1 MRDYCYTRLF
11 FSGNIIMIKV
21 KDINKSFSNEE
32 ILKNISFEISN
43 GDSVAIIGQSGTGK
57 SVLLKHLNGLLR
69 PDSGDVS
76 VDNVLINNVSYNELQ
91 NIRKKMAM
99 VFQFGALFDSMT
111 VEDNIILAI
120 KSLTNL
126 SNKNIPNRIDK
137 SLDLVELSNV
147 KHLMPS
153 EISGGMK
160 KRVGIARAIA
170 INPEYIL
177 YDEPT
182 TGLDPITTDRINQ
195 LIKKVS
201 EKKKVT
207 SVIVTHNMKTLK
219 YVSNKVIM
227 LHEGNIIFND
237 EAEELFKSNDKFIQY
252 FVSGESK

>member
-1 MRDYCYTRLF
+1 
-11 FSGNIIMIKV
+11 MIKV
-21 KDINKSFSNEE
+21 RGINKTFSNKN
-32 ILKNISFEISN
+32 ILNNISFDISN

-69 PDSGDVS
+69 PDSGHVS

-91 NIRKKMAM
+91 IIRKKMAM
-99 VFQFGALFDSMT
+99 VFQFGALFDSMN
-111 VEDNIILAI
+111 VGDNIALAI
-120 KSLTNL
+120 QSSTNL
-126 SNKNIPNRIDK
+126 SNKKIPNRINK
-137 SLDLVELSNV
+137 SLDLVELSDI

-182 TGLDPITTDRINQ
+182 TGLDPITTDKINQ
-195 LIKKVS
+195 LIKKIS

-207 SVIVTHNMKTLK
+207 SVIVTHDMKTLRFT
-219 YVSNKVIM
+219 SNKVIM

-237 EAEELFKSNDKFIQY
+237 KTDMLFKSDDKFIQY
-252 FVSGESK
+252 FVTGENK

>member
-1 MRDYCYTRLF
+1 
-11 FSGNIIMIKV
+11 MIKV
-21 KDINKSFSNEE
+21 REINKAFSNKN
-32 ILKNISFEISN
+32 ILNNISFDISN
-43 GDSVAIIGQSGTGK
+43 GDSIAIIGQSGTGK

-69 PDSGDVS
+69 PDSGHVS

-91 NIRKKMAM
+91 TIRKKMAM
-99 VFQFGALFDSMT
+99 VFQFGALFDSMN
-111 VEDNIILAI
+111 VGDNIALAI
-120 KSLTNL
+120 QSSTNL
-126 SNKNIPNRIDK
+126 SNKKIPNRINK
-137 SLDLVELSNV
+137 SLDLVELSDI

-182 TGLDPITTDRINQ
+182 TGLDPITTDKINQ
-195 LIKKVS
+195 LIKKIS

-207 SVIVTHNMKTLK
+207 SVIVTHDMKTLRFT
-219 YVSNKVIM
+219 SNKVIM

-237 EAEELFKSNDKFIQY
+237 KTDMLFKSDDKFIQY
-252 FVSGESK
+252 FVTGENK

>member
-1 MRDYCYTRLF
+1 
-11 FSGNIIMIKV
+11 MIKV
-21 KDINKSFSNEE
+21 REINKTFSNKN
-32 ILKNISFEISN
+32 ILNNISFDISN

-69 PDSGDVS
+69 PDSGHVS

-91 NIRKKMAM
+91 TIRKKMAM
-99 VFQFGALFDSMT
+99 VFQFGALFDSMN
-111 VEDNIILAI
+111 VGDNIALAI
-120 KSLTNL
+120 QSSTNL
-126 SNKNIPNRIDK
+126 SNKKIPNRINK
-137 SLDLVELSNV
+137 SLDLVELSDI

-182 TGLDPITTDRINQ
+182 TGLDPITTDKINQ
-195 LIKKVS
+195 LIKKIS

-207 SVIVTHNMKTLK
+207 SVIVTHDMKTLRFT
-219 YVSNKVIM
+219 SNKVIM

-237 EAEELFKSNDKFIQY
+237 KTDMLFKSDDKFIQY
-252 FVSGESK
+252 FVTGENK

>member
-1 MRDYCYTRLF
+1 
-11 FSGNIIMIKV
+11 MIKV
-21 KDINKSFSNEE
+21 REINKSFSGKN
-32 ILKNISFEISN
+32 ILNNISFDISN

-57 SVLLKHLNGLLR
+57 SVLLKHLNGLLI
-69 PDSGDVS
+69 PDSGNVS
-76 VDNVLINNVSYNELQ
+76 VDSVLLNSVSYNELQ
-91 NIRKKMAM
+91 SIRKKMAM

-111 VEDNIILAI
+111 IEDNIVLAI

-126 SNKNIPNRIDK
+126 SDKNIPNRIDK
-137 SLDLVELSNV
+137 SLDLVELNDV

-207 SVIVTHNMKTLK
+207 SIVVTHDMKTLK
-219 YVSNKVIM
+219 FVSNKVIM

-237 EAEELFKSNDKFIQY
+237 KIEMLFKSNDKFIKH
-252 FVSGESK
+252 FVKGEK

>member
-1 MRDYCYTRLF
+1 
-11 FSGNIIMIKV
+11 MIKV
-21 KDINKSFSNEE
+21 KKIHKSFSDKH
-32 ILKNISFEISN
+32 ILNNISFDISN
-43 GDSVAIIGQSGTGK
+43 GDSIAIIGQSGTGK

-69 PDSGDVS
+69 PDSGTVS
-76 VDNVLINNVSYNELQ
+76 VDNVIINEVSYVELQ

-99 VFQFGALFDSMT
+99 VFQFGALFDSMNI
-111 VEDNIILAI
+111 EDNILLAI

-126 SNKNIPNRIDK
+126 SNKNIPSRIDK
-137 SLDLVELSNV
+137 SLELVELNNV

-182 TGLDPITTDRINQ
+182 TGLDPITTDKINQ
-195 LIKKVS
+195 LMKKVS

-207 SVIVTHNMKTLK
+207 SIIVTHDMKTLK

-237 EAEELFKSNDKFIQY
+237 ETELLFKSNDKFIKH
-252 FVSGESK
+252 FVKGESI

>member
-1 MRDYCYTRLF
+1 
-11 FSGNIIMIKV
+11 MIKV
-21 KDINKSFSNEE
+21 KGIRKSFSNKN
-32 ILKNISFEISN
+32 ILKDISFDVSN
-43 GDSVAIIGQSGTGK
+43 GDSIAIIGQSGTGK
-57 SVLLKHLNGLLR
+57 SVLLKHLNGLLK
-69 PDSGDVS
+69 PDFGNVS
-76 VDNVLINNVSYNELQ
+76 VNNVIINKVPYNDLQ
-91 NIRKKMAM
+91 VIRKKMAM
-99 VFQFGALFDSMT
+99 VFQFGALFDSMN
-111 VEDNIILAI
+111 VGDNIELAI
-120 KSLTNL
+120 RSVTNL
-126 SNKNIPNRIDK
+126 SSKNILNRIDK

-182 TGLDPITTDRINQ
+182 TGLDPITTDKINR

-207 SVIVTHNMKTLK
+207 SIIVTHDMKTLQF
-219 YVSNKVIM
+219 VSNKVIM

-237 EAEELFKSNDKFIQY
+237 STDMLFNSNDKFIKY
-252 FVSGESK
+252 FVKGEDG

>member
-1 MRDYCYTRLF
+1 
-11 FSGNIIMIKV
+11 MIKV
-21 KDINKSFSNEE
+21 REINKSFSGKN
-32 ILKNISFEISN
+32 ILNNISFDISN

-57 SVLLKHLNGLLR
+57 SVLLKHLNGLLV
-69 PDSGDVS
+69 PDSGNVS
-76 VDNVLINNVSYNELQ
+76 VDSVLLNNVSYNELQ
-91 NIRKKMAM
+91 SIRKKMAM

-111 VEDNIILAI
+111 IEDNIVLAI

-126 SNKNIPNRIDK
+126 SDKNIPTRIDK
-137 SLDLVELSNV
+137 SLDLVELNNV
-147 KHLMPS
+147 KHLMPA

-207 SVIVTHNMKTLK
+207 SIVVTHNMKTLK
-219 YVSNKVIM
+219 YVANKVIM

-237 EAEELFKSNDKFIQY
+237 KTEMLFNSNDKFIQY
-252 FVSGESK
+252 FVRGEK

>member
-1 MRDYCYTRLF
+1 
-11 FSGNIIMIKV
+11 MIKV
-21 KDINKSFSNEE
+21 REINKSFSGKN
-32 ILKNISFEISN
+32 ILNNISFDISN

-57 SVLLKHLNGLLR
+57 SVLLKHLNGLLK
-69 PDSGDVS
+69 PDSGNVS
-76 VDNVLINNVSYNELQ
+76 VDNISLNNVSYNELQ
-91 NIRKKMAM
+91 GIRKKMAM

-111 VEDNIILAI
+111 IEDNIVLAI

-126 SNKNIPNRIDK
+126 SDKNIPNRIDK
-137 SLDLVELSNV
+137 SLDLVELNDV

-207 SVIVTHNMKTLK
+207 SIVVTHDMKTLK

-237 EAEELFKSNDKFIQY
+237 KTEMLFKSNDKFIQY
-252 FVSGESK
+252 FVKGEK

>member
-1 MRDYCYTRLF
+1 
-11 FSGNIIMIKV
+11 MIKV
-21 KDINKSFSNEE
+21 REINKSFSGKN
-32 ILKNISFEISN
+32 ILNNISFDISN

-57 SVLLKHLNGLLR
+57 SVLLKHLNGLLI
-69 PDSGDVS
+69 PDSGNVS
-76 VDNVLINNVSYNELQ
+76 VDSVLLNSVSYNELQ
-91 NIRKKMAM
+91 SIRKKMAM

-111 VEDNIILAI
+111 VEDNIVLAI

-126 SNKNIPNRIDK
+126 SDKNIPNRIDK
-137 SLDLVELSNV
+137 SLDLVELNDV
-147 KHLMPS
+147 KHLMPA

-207 SVIVTHNMKTLK
+207 SIVVTHDMKTLK

-237 EAEELFKSNDKFIQY
+237 KTEMLFKSNDKFIQY
-252 FVSGESK
+252 FVKGEK

>member
-1 MRDYCYTRLF
+1 
-11 FSGNIIMIKV
+11 MIKV
-21 KDINKSFSNEE
+21 REINKSFSDKN
-32 ILKNISFEISN
+32 ILNNISFDISN

-57 SVLLKHLNGLLR
+57 SVLLKHLNGLLK
-69 PDSGDVS
+69 PDSGNVS
-76 VDNVLINNVSYNELQ
+76 VDNILLNNVSYNELQ
-91 NIRKKMAM
+91 GIRKKMAM

-111 VEDNIILAI
+111 IGDNIILAI

-126 SNKNIPNRIDK
+126 SDKNIPNRIDK
-137 SLDLVELSNV
+137 SLDLVELNDI

-182 TGLDPITTDRINQ
+182 TGLDPITTDKINH

-207 SVIVTHNMKTLK
+207 SIVVTHDMKTLK
-219 YVSNKVIM
+219 FVSNKVIM

-237 EAEELFKSNDKFIQY
+237 KTEMLFKSNDKFIKH
-252 FVSGESK
+252 FVKGEE

>member
-1 MRDYCYTRLF
+1 
-11 FSGNIIMIKV
+11 MIKV
-21 KDINKSFSNEE
+21 REINKSFSDKN
-32 ILKNISFEISN
+32 ILNNISFDISN

-57 SVLLKHLNGLLR
+57 SVLLKHLNGLLI
-69 PDSGDVS
+69 PDSGTVS
-76 VDNVLINNVSYNELQ
+76 VDNVILNNVSYNELQ
-91 NIRKKMAM
+91 GIRKKMAM

-111 VEDNIILAI
+111 IEDNIILAI
-120 KSLTNL
+120 KSLTTL
-126 SNKNIPNRIDK
+126 SDKNIPNRIDK
-137 SLDLVELSNV
+137 SLDLVELNDV
-147 KHLMPS
+147 KHLMPA

-182 TGLDPITTDRINQ
+182 TGLDPITTDKINH

-207 SVIVTHNMKTLK
+207 SIVVTHDMKTLK

-237 EAEELFKSNDKFIQY
+237 KTEMLFKSNDKFIKH
-252 FVSGESK
+252 FVKGEK

>member
-1 MRDYCYTRLF
+1 
-11 FSGNIIMIKV
+11 MIKV
-21 KDINKSFSNEE
+21 REINKSFSGKN
-32 ILKNISFEISN
+32 ILNNISFDISN

-57 SVLLKHLNGLLR
+57 SVLLKHLNGLLK
-69 PDSGDVS
+69 PDSGNVS
-76 VDNVLINNVSYNELQ
+76 VDSVLLNNVSYNELQ
-91 NIRKKMAM
+91 SIRKKMAM

-111 VEDNIILAI
+111 IEDNIVLAI
-120 KSLTNL
+120 KSLTSL
-126 SNKNIPNRIDK
+126 SDNNIPNRIDK
-137 SLDLVELSNV
+137 SLDLVELNNV
-147 KHLMPS
+147 KHLMPA

-207 SVIVTHNMKTLK
+207 SIVVTHDMKTLK
-219 YVSNKVIM
+219 FVSNKVIM

-237 EAEELFKSNDKFIQY
+237 ETEMLFKSNDKFIQY
-252 FVSGESK
+252 FVKGEK

>member
-1 MRDYCYTRLF
+1 
-11 FSGNIIMIKV
+11 MIKV
-21 KDINKSFSNEE
+21 REINKSFSNKN
-32 ILKNISFEISN
+32 ILNNISFDISN

-57 SVLLKHLNGLLR
+57 SVLLKHLNGLLI
-69 PDSGDVS
+69 PDSGNVS
-76 VDNVLINNVSYNELQ
+76 VDSVLLNNVSYNELQ
-91 NIRKKMAM
+91 GIRKKMAM

-120 KSLTNL
+120 KSLTSL
-126 SNKNIPNRIDK
+126 SDKNIPNRIDK
-137 SLDLVELSNV
+137 SLDLVELNDV

-207 SVIVTHNMKTLK
+207 SIVVTHNMKTLK
-219 YVSNKVIM
+219 YVANKVIM

-237 EAEELFKSNDKFIQY
+237 KTEMLFKSDDKFIQY
-252 FVSGESK
+252 FVKGEK

>member
-1 MRDYCYTRLF
+1 
-11 FSGNIIMIKV
+11 MIKV
-21 KDINKSFSNEE
+21 REINKSFSDKN
-32 ILKNISFEISN
+32 ILNNISFDISN

-57 SVLLKHLNGLLR
+57 SVLLKHLNGLLK
-69 PDSGDVS
+69 PDSGNVS
-76 VDNVLINNVSYNELQ
+76 VDNILLNNVSYNELQ
-91 NIRKKMAM
+91 GIRKKMAM

-111 VEDNIILAI
+111 IGDNIILAI

-126 SNKNIPNRIDK
+126 SDKNIPNRIDK
-137 SLDLVELSNV
+137 SLDLVELNDV

-182 TGLDPITTDRINQ
+182 TGLDPITTDRINK

-207 SVIVTHNMKTLK
+207 SIVVTHDMKTLK
-219 YVSNKVIM
+219 FVSNKVIM

-237 EAEELFKSNDKFIQY
+237 KTEMLFKSNDKFIKH
-252 FVSGESK
+252 FVKGEE

>member
-1 MRDYCYTRLF
+1 
-11 FSGNIIMIKV
+11 MIKV
-21 KDINKSFSNEE
+21 REINKTFSNKN
-32 ILKNISFEISN
+32 ILNNISFDISN
-43 GDSVAIIGQSGTGK
+43 GDSIAIIGQSGTGK

-69 PDSGDVS
+69 PDSGHVS

-91 NIRKKMAM
+91 TIRKKMAM
-99 VFQFGALFDSMT
+99 VFQFGALFDSMN
-111 VEDNIILAI
+111 VEDNIALAI
-120 KSLTNL
+120 QSSTDL
-126 SNKNIPNRIDK
+126 SNKKIPNRINK
-137 SLDLVELSNV
+137 SLDLVELSDI

-182 TGLDPITTDRINQ
+182 TGLDPITTDKINQ
-195 LIKKVS
+195 LIKKIS

-207 SVIVTHNMKTLK
+207 SVIVTHDMKTLR
-219 YVSNKVIM
+219 VTSNKVIM

-237 EAEELFKSNDKFIQY
+237 KTDMLFKSNDKFIQY
-252 FVSGESK
+252 FVTGENK

>member
-1 MRDYCYTRLF
+1 
-11 FSGNIIMIKV
+11 MIKV
-21 KDINKSFSNEE
+21 REINKAFSNKN
-32 ILKNISFEISN
+32 ILNNISFDISN
-43 GDSVAIIGQSGTGK
+43 GDSIAIIGQSGTGK

-69 PDSGDVS
+69 PDSGHVS

-91 NIRKKMAM
+91 TIRKKMAM
-99 VFQFGALFDSMT
+99 VFQFGALFDSMN
-111 VEDNIILAI
+111 VGDNIALAI
-120 KSLTNL
+120 QSSTNL
-126 SNKNIPNRIDK
+126 SNKKIPNRINK
-137 SLDLVELSNV
+137 SLDLVELSDI

-182 TGLDPITTDRINQ
+182 TGLDPITTDKINQ
-195 LIKKVS
+195 LIKKIS

-207 SVIVTHNMKTLK
+207 SVIVTHDMKTLRFT
-219 YVSNKVIM
+219 SNKVIM

-237 EAEELFKSNDKFIQY
+237 KTDMLFKSNDKFIQY
-252 FVSGESK
+252 FLTGENK

>member
-1 MRDYCYTRLF
+1 
-11 FSGNIIMIKV
+11 
-21 KDINKSFSNEE
+21 
-32 ILKNISFEISN
+32 
-43 GDSVAIIGQSGTGK
+43 
-57 SVLLKHLNGLLR
+57 
-69 PDSGDVS
+69 
-76 VDNVLINNVSYNELQ
+76 
-91 NIRKKMAM
+91 MAM

-126 SNKNIPNRIDK
+126 SDKNIPNRIDK
-137 SLDLVELSNV
+137 SLDLVELNNV
-147 KHLMPS
+147 KHLMPA

-195 LIKKVS
+195 LIKKIS

-207 SVIVTHNMKTLK
+207 SIVVTHDMKTLK

-237 EAEELFKSNDKFIQY
+237 KTEMLFKSNDKFIQY
-252 FVSGESK
+252 FVRGEE

>member
-1 MRDYCYTRLF
+1 
-11 FSGNIIMIKV
+11 MIKV
-21 KDINKSFSNEE
+21 KKINKSFSGKH
-32 ILKNISFEISN
+32 ILNNISFDISN
-43 GDSVAIIGQSGTGK
+43 GDSIAIIGQSGTGK
-57 SVLLKHLNGLLR
+57 SVLLKHLNGLLK
-69 PDSGDVS
+69 PDSGTVS
-76 VDNVLINNVSYNELQ
+76 VDNVIINKVSYSELQ

-99 VFQFGALFDSMT
+99 VFQFGALFDSM
-111 VEDNIILAI
+111 NIEANISLAI

-126 SNKNIPNRIDK
+126 SNKNIPSRIDK
-137 SLDLVELSNV
+137 SLELVELNNV

-195 LIKKVS
+195 LMKKIS
-201 EKKKVT
+201 DKKKVT
-207 SVIVTHNMKTLK
+207 SIIVTHDMKTLK

-227 LHEGNIIFND
+227 LHEGNIIFNGTVD
-237 EAEELFKSNDKFIQY
+237 DLYKTKDKFIQY
-252 FVSGESK
+252 FIRGKNE

>member
-1 MRDYCYTRLF
+1 
-11 FSGNIIMIKV
+11 MIKV
-21 KDINKSFSNEE
+21 REINKSFSGKN
-32 ILKNISFEISN
+32 ILNNISFDISN

-57 SVLLKHLNGLLR
+57 SVLLKHLNGLLK
-69 PDSGDVS
+69 PDSGNVS
-76 VDNVLINNVSYNELQ
+76 VDNVLLNNVSYNELQ
-91 NIRKKMAM
+91 SIRKKMAM

-111 VEDNIILAI
+111 IEDNIVLAI
-120 KSLTNL
+120 KSLTSL
-126 SNKNIPNRIDK
+126 SDKNIPNRIDK
-137 SLDLVELSNV
+137 SLDLVELNDV
-147 KHLMPS
+147 KHLMPA

-207 SVIVTHNMKTLK
+207 SIVVTHDMKTLK

-237 EAEELFKSNDKFIQY
+237 KTEMLFTSNDKFIQY
-252 FVSGESK
+252 FVKGEK

>member
-1 MRDYCYTRLF
+1 
-11 FSGNIIMIKV
+11 MIKV
-21 KDINKSFSNEE
+21 REINKSFSDKN
-32 ILKNISFEISN
+32 ILNNISFDISN

-57 SVLLKHLNGLLR
+57 SVLLKHLNGLLK
-69 PDSGDVS
+69 PDSGNVS
-76 VDNVLINNVSYNELQ
+76 VDNILLNNVSYNELQ
-91 NIRKKMAM
+91 SIRKKMAM

-111 VEDNIILAI
+111 IEDNIVLAI

-126 SNKNIPNRIDK
+126 SDKNIPNRIDK
-137 SLDLVELSNV
+137 SLDLVELNDV
-147 KHLMPS
+147 KHLMPA

-207 SVIVTHNMKTLK
+207 SIVVTHDMKTLK

-237 EAEELFKSNDKFIQY
+237 KTEMLFKSDDKFIQY
-252 FVSGESK
+252 FVKGEK